1 MRWNAASGRVFSSLL
16 QPTRPEAGFHQPP
29 LLAWPELW
37 RQFASMKTLTRLA
50 CLFLASVLASAAAE
64 VTKVTPAEAAQLVA
78 AGKAVLVDVRE
89 PAEWAETGVAAPA
102 VLLAKSEFDAG
113 QSGEWKHFLAGVGD
127 RQIILYCRSGQRA
140 GGVGAVLADKGFKVA
155 NAGGFTA
162 WQKAGLPTRTVPA
175 AKP

>member
-1 MRWNAASGRVFSSLL
+1 MNTFLRLSLL
-16 QPTRPEAGFHQPP
+16 
-29 LLAWPELW
+29 
-37 RQFASMKTLTRLA
+37 
-50 CLFLASVLASAAAE
+50 LFVTGLIATGAETARISPVAAAR
-64 VTKVTPAEAAQLVA
+64 LVA
-78 AGKAVLVDVRE
+78 DGRAVLVDVRE
-89 PAEWAETGVAAPA
+89 AREWAETGVAAPA

-140 GGVGAVLADKGFKVA
+140 GAVGAVLADKGFKVA